1 MQQLNI
7 PLRVG
12 CIPLKRTKKQQNIYV
27 WVITRFRVQFG
38 MDTELNYH
46 VITISHFEIGEF
58 SQYHYLFDQGL
69 LNSGKKQGFTSH
81 FVIET
86 D

>member
-1 MQQLNI
+1 
-7 PLRVG
+7 
-12 CIPLKRTKKQQNIYV
+12 
-27 WVITRFRVQFG
+27 

-58 SQYHYLFDQGL
+58 SQYQYLFDQGL

-86 D
+86 DWGPLHMSPVEQETGCACYHES

>member
-1 MQQLNI
+1 
-7 PLRVG
+7 
-12 CIPLKRTKKQQNIYV
+12 
-27 WVITRFRVQFG
+27 